1 MPKSKTHGGM
11 TAATVIKIIL
21 LVLAV
26 VIILAAAVF
35 GAYYLSNGFGGKYAT
50 FATTVNGDLILKSGS
65 VNLPRGSE
73 IKIFSFSD
81 YSLKVTAAEPEQDFE
96 LNIGGEPCYY
106 SELAGDDMT
115 AGFTFT
121 ESDGVITVD
130 YGSLSEILSA
140 ALDEDVSTE
149 ENGESALF
157 MLIIESGKSILTMN
171 FSLTSIDDNYNIIV
185 DPGHV
190 IF

>member
-35 GAYYLSNGFGGKYAT
+35 GVYYLSNGFGGRYAT
-50 FATTVNGDLILKSGS
+50 FATTINGKLMLSSGS

-106 SELAGDDMT
+106 SELAGEDMT
-115 AGFTFT
+115 AGFTFS
-121 ESDGVITVD
+121 EADGAITVD
-130 YGSLSEILSA
+130 YGSLNEILSA
-140 ALDEDVSTE
+140 ALGE
-149 ENGESALF
+149 EVTASEEADGELF
-157 MLIIESGKSILTMN
+157 TLVITSGKSELDLS
-171 FSLTSIDDNYNIIV
+171 FALSDGAYNITVEPDHI
-185 DPGHV
+185 
-190 IF
+190 II